1 MRVGRRAFV
10 GTGLSA
16 VALGLLARRGRGN
29 PWLSASP
36 DGVKGLLERS
46 MPVERVGRFAPSVM
60 VKGMPFA
67 PGFSGDSFPDGVI
80 PFHSGE
86 AVFPGGVPPEPTE
99 VVDVAIAGGG
109 LSGLATAYL
118 LRHRRPVVFEMQDRF
133 GGVSRGEEWAG
144 TRYSLGGA
152 YFITPD
158 KGTFLDEFYRELGL
172 DKHYRLSEG
181 DDPIEWNGGVLE
193 EFFQGVGVP
202 KGDVPAFLE
211 YAAIVKHYAEK
222 AYPDIPLDPKKDNAW
237 ILALDTI
244 SLKDDIAAR
253 MKSPMP
259 TLLASAIQA
268 YCFSSFDLSWDQV
281 SAASGWNF
289 IAAEEFGRWV
299 LPGGN
304 AWMAQ
309 ALWERLADAYCR
321 GDAKAGPTPERLRP
335 GWRVVDVRSAA
346 KGLIQVTSR
355 GPQGQWRS
363 LLARKVVMACSKH
376 VCKYILHDLEAID
389 PERKQSMHAVAT
401 NPYLVANVLLEA
413 PIERDFYDLFLLGDG
428 ALPLA
433 QEGVAG
439 NVPVVDA
446 LNGHYARVEPLDRS
460 VLTLYWPLPY
470 STAMF
475 GLIADTAWQ
484 DWASALVGQIE
495 RVLTVLEV
503 PRSSVRQVRMTRW
516 GHAMPLAR
524 TDFIAGG
531 HPERLRAPFLD
542 HVYFVNQD
550 NWALPA
556 VETCLLEAETFAA
569 VIDEALK
576 G

>member
-1 MRVGRRAFV
+1 
-10 GTGLSA
+10 
-16 VALGLLARRGRGN
+16 
-29 PWLSASP
+29 
-36 DGVKGLLERS
+36 

-67 PGFSGDSFPDGVI
+67 PGFTGDAFPDGVI

-86 AVFPGGVPPEPTE
+86 SVFPGGVPPEPTE

-109 LSGLATAYL
+109 LSGLSTAYL
-118 LRHRRPVVFEMQDRF
+118 LRHRRPVVFELHDRF

-158 KGTFLDEFYRELGL
+158 KGTFLDAFYRELGL
-172 DKHYRLSEG
+172 DEHYRLSDG
-181 DDPIEWNGGVLE
+181 DDPVELNGEVLE
-193 EFFQGVGVP
+193 QFFAGVGVP

-211 YAAIVKHYAEK
+211 YAAIVKYYAEES
-222 AYPDIPLDPKKDNAW
+222 YPDIPLDPKKDNAW

-244 SLKDDIAAR
+244 SLKDDLAAR

-259 TLLASAIQA
+259 ELLASAIQA
-268 YCFSSFDLSWDQV
+268 YCFSSFDLSWDRL

-304 AWMAQ
+304 AWLVQ
-309 ALWERLADAYCR
+309 TLWERLTGLYCR
-321 GDAKAGPTPERLRP
+321 GDEKMGPTPERLRP
-335 GWRVVDVRSAA
+335 GWRVVDVRPGE
-346 KGLIQVTSR
+346 KGLVQVTSR
-355 GPQGQWRS
+355 GPGGALRS
-363 LLARKVVMACSKH
+363 LLARTVVMACSKH
-376 VCKYILHDLEAID
+376 ICKYILHDLESVD
-389 PERKQSMHAVAT
+389 PERMQSMHAVGT
-401 NPYLVANVLLEA
+401 HPYLVANVLLDA

-428 ALPLA
+428 SLPLSH
-433 QEGVAG
+433 ERTTG

-446 LNGHYARVEPLDRS
+446 LNGHFARVDPLDRS

-484 DWASALVGQIE
+484 DWAGALVAQIQ
-495 RVLTVLEV
+495 RILDVFKV
-503 PRSSVRQVRMTRW
+503 PASAVRQVRMTRW

-524 TDFIAGG
+524 ADFIAGG
-531 HPERLRAPFLD
+531 HPDRLRAPYLGR
-542 HVYFVNQD
+542 VYFVNQD
-550 NWALPA
+550 NWSLPA
-556 VETCLLEAETFAA
+556 VETCLLEAQTFAA
-569 VIDEALK
+569 EIDAALK